1 MTNSITLS
9 HKEWD
14 MILRYIDF
22 LLDVEDPCHKCPEV
36 QKSCCCG
43 CLDAGDY
50 EEKRRQIIPD
60 DFRKEVCEKTKAISD
75 LIDARLK
82 MEYAHEA
89 RVTAEKQ
96 EKESSSK
103 YFKARENIIVK
114 G

>member
-14 MILRYIDF
+14 MILNYIDF
-22 LLDVEDPCHKCPEV
+22 LLDVENPCNKCPEF

-43 CLDAGDY
+43 CPELSDY

-60 DFRKEVCEKTKAISD
+60 DFRKEACEKTKVISD
-75 LIDARLK
+75 LIDARMK
-82 MEYAHEA
+82 MAYAYEA
-89 RVTAEKQ
+89 RVEAENQ
-96 EKESSSK
+96 EREATSK
-103 YFKARENIIVK
+103 YFKTREYILVK